1 LVRLG
6 VIRGLRRWVRRGAI
20 EFVRRYRIQ
29 LESIRFI
36 DRVWIRERL
45 ALDPEIDQTVL
56 EVANQTGEPIASLR
70 MRVDEYVEEI
80 APYFSV
86 TAYYRTGAWLAKRLL
101 DFCFELVVDP
111 DGYERQAAKVP
122 EGAIRVYVIN
132 HRSNTDAVVLAYSLL
147 RRTPLSYA
155 VGEWA
160 LVWPLHTLFRMFGS
174 YFVRRGERDPVY
186 RVVLERFV
194 QILAGHGGVTGF
206 FIEGGLSRDGALRE
220 PKTGLLDY
228 LVRVRREHPEREI
241 VFMPVGLNYDRVLED
256 RNLVAERDGPLP
268 RRGLYRRLINLAG
281 IGFWL
286 PLLIGANLVKVAT
299 RSHQK
304 FGYAAITFGEPLLL
318 TEWPG
323 GATLHLLGE
332 EERHGAVEALAKELL
347 VNRVGAV
354 VPVTPVPVL
363 CEALTRTADA
373 LTHRVRASVVEV
385 LRELREVGSPIAFG
399 EAFEAVRAR
408 RVWAAGE
415 REPGV
420 AERLDREEANLVLL
434 LATNALT
441 RRRVLLQWGTELR
454 VVPGEEPIVEYYA
467 NSIRHHFDRQQS

>member
-1 LVRLG
+1 VRLG
-6 VIRGLRRWVRRGAI
+6 VVKGLRRWVRRGAI
-20 EFVRRYRIQ
+20 QFIRRYRIQ
-29 LESIRFI
+29 LESIRLI
-36 DRVWIRERL
+36 DRVWVRERL
-45 ALDPEIDQTVL
+45 ALDPKIDEKVL
-56 EVANQTGEPIASLR
+56 EVAKQTGEPIASLR

-80 APYFSV
+80 APYFSL
-86 TAYYRTGAWLAKRLL
+86 TAYYRTGAWLAKRLV

-111 DGYERQAAKVP
+111 DGYEQQAAKVP

-132 HRSNTDAVVLAYSLL
+132 HRSNTDPVVLAYSLL

-174 YFVRRGERDPVY
+174 YFVRRGEQDPVY

-206 FIEGGLSRDGALRE
+206 FIEGGLSRDGALRQ
-220 PKTGLLDY
+220 PKVGLLDH
-228 LVRVRREHPEREI
+228 LVRVRREHPDRDL
-241 VFMPVGLNYDRVLED
+241 VFLPVGLNYDRVLED

-268 RRGLYRRLINLAG
+268 RPGPYRRLVNVAG
-281 IGFWL
+281 IVFWL
-286 PLLIGANLVKVAT
+286 PLLIGANLLKVAT

-304 FGYAAITFGEPLLL
+304 FGYAAIAFGEPLRL

-332 EERHGAVEALAKELL
+332 EERREAVEALARELL

-354 VPVTPVPVL
+354 VPVTPVPLL
-363 CEALTRTADA
+363 CEALTRTGDA
-373 LTHRVRASVVEV
+373 PTHRVRRAI
-385 LRELREVGSPIAFG
+385 RELLAELRAVGAPLALGQAF
-399 EAFEAVRAR
+399 AALRLRRA
-408 RVWAAGE
+408 WAAEEGE
-415 REPGV
+415 PSV
-420 AERLDREEANLVLL
+420 AERLDREEADLVLL

-454 VVPGEEPIVEYYA
+454 VVAGEEPLVAYYA
-467 NSIRHHFDRQQS
+467 NSVRHHFARTGR

>member
-1 LVRLG
+1 M
-6 VIRGLRRWVRRGAI
+6 RRWVRRGAI
-20 EFVRRYRIQ
+20 EFIRRYRIQ

-45 ALDPEIDQTVL
+45 ALDPEIDETVL
-56 EVANQTGEPIASLR
+56 EVARQTGEPIAALR

-86 TAYYRTGAWLAKRLL
+86 TAYYRTGAWLAKRLV

-111 DGYERQAAKVP
+111 DGYERQAAQVP

-160 LVWPLHTLFRMFGS
+160 LIWPLHTLFRMFGS
-174 YFVRRGERDPVY
+174 YFVRRGEQDPVY

-194 QILAGHGGVTGF
+194 QILTGHGGVTGF

-220 PKTGLLDY
+220 PRIGLLDY
-228 LVRVRREHPEREI
+228 LVRVRREHPDRDM
-241 VFMPVGLNYDRVLED
+241 VFLPVGLNYDRVLED

-268 RRGLYRRLINLAG
+268 RRGFYRRMLNLAG
-281 IGFWL
+281 IAFWL
-286 PLLIGANLVKVAT
+286 PLLVGANLLKVAT

-304 FGYAAITFGEPLLL
+304 FGYAAITFGKPLRL

-323 GATLHLLGE
+323 GATMHLLGD
-332 EERHGAVEALAKELL
+332 EERREAVEALAHELL

-363 CEALTRTADA
+363 CEALVRTGDA
-373 LTHRVRASVVEV
+373 PTHRVRRAVREV
-385 LRELREVGSPIAFG
+385 LGELRALEVPIALG
-399 EAFEAVRAR
+399 QAFEALRTRRA
-408 RVWAAGE
+408 WAEGE
-415 REPGV
+415 GELGV
-420 AERLDREEANLVLL
+420 AERLDREEADLVLL
-434 LATNALT
+434 LATNTMT

-467 NSIRHHFDRQQS
+467 NSIRHHFERQES